1 MKLSTETLDSVFVC
15 MYVMYVFVSMSE
27 CVRLKQNEKWWQEKW
42 KATVSEHMHICTHTP
57 KFNYS
62 KFNNYINQARSIK
75 VACAPRFLFI
85 LQIESAEKGA
95 SSMPF
100 TIN

>member
-1 MKLSTETLDSVFVC
+1 MMTRKMKGNRIRAHA
-15 MYVMYVFVSMSE
+15 Y
-27 CVRLKQNEKWWQEKW
+27 
-42 KATVSEHMHICTHTP
+42 MHTHTP